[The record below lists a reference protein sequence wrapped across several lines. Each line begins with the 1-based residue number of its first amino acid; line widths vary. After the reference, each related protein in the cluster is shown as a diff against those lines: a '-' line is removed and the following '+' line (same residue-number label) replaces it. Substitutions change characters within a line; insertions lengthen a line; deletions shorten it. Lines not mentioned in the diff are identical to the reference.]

1 MATATS
7 TTEINASVDQ
17 VYSFIADRPEAAT
30 SFIPGLNRIS
40 NVSTPEAGVGQ
51 TWEYEFTWFGL
62 VIAGQT
68 RCSALDRPRRY
79 QFQTITG
86 NRSTWTYRFEPSGA
100 AASGGKDTG
109 ATRVTLEVEYD
120 VPQNMLARYASQ
132 GILEKM
138 NRERADEALANLKG
152 LLEE

>member
-1 MATATS
+1 VPTVTQ
-7 TTEINASVDQ
+7 TVDISAAVDT

-40 NVSTPEAGVGQ
+40 NVSPPKAGVGQ
-51 TWEYEFTWFGL
+51 TWDYEFNWFGL

-68 RCSALDRPRRY
+68 RCTGLDRPSSY

-86 NRSTWTYRFEPSGA
+86 NRSTWTYRFEPSD
-100 AASGGKDTG
+100 KT
-109 ATRVTLEVEYD
+109 TRVTLEVEYEI
-120 VPQNMLARYASQ
+120 PQNMLARYASQ
-132 GILEKM
+132 SVLDKM
-138 NRERADEALANLKG
+138 NHERAGEALSNLKG